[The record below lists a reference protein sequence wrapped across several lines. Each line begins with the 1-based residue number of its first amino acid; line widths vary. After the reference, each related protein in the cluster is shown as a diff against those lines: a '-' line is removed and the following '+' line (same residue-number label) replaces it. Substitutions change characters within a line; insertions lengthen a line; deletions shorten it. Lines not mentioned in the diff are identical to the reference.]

1 MSEKNNIQHRA
12 VKGYLKPKT
21 LTLFRGFVC
30 ENQIS
35 ESAAINMIVKD
46 FFSRIPDEKKNSY
59 LSCHSKKVG
68 HNNGGKY

>member
-1 MSEKNNIQHRA
+1 MTEKNNIHNRS

-21 LTLFRGFVC
+21 HLLFKGFVN

-46 FFSRIPDEKKNSY
+46 FFSRVPDDKKIGY
-59 LSCHSKKVG
+59 LTQQKKVG
-68 HNNGGKY
+68 HNSNNKY